1 MGRIIQ
7 RTFSGYRV
15 DLPEGLR
22 LFVRKPNGD
31 RVEIKDD
38 IDFWAK
44 QKFSY
49 FQQLVDENKL
59 EQAFESF

>member
-1 MGRIIQ
+1 M
-7 RTFSGYRV
+7 
-15 DLPEGLR
+15 PEGLR

>member
-1 MGRIIQ
+1 MP
-7 RTFSGYRV
+7 
-15 DLPEGLR
+15 DGLR

-38 IDFWAK
+38 INFWAM
-44 QKFSY
+44 QRFSY

-59 EQAFESF
+59 ERVFEIY